1 MKYLLGLIMLSSFAV
16 HADTA
21 LPNWNFTIETTGTIG
36 PEQKFESLGK
46 TMIPSADVVL
56 EPHGGYAF
64 LWRKYQETS
73 INSVVFTGIWGQAQ
87 GFQQYL
93 KDVKGIEIPREV
105 IAMKMG
111 MDIVFNSHSDQEV
124 VGAYRE
130 LGRNLS
136 FEQKIAFS
144 SQLGGILFQGYD
156 YARLDNN
163 EGVVSVRDMIE
174 ARRNGQTAGVC
185 RDMSFA
191 VAQSLKE
198 MGATETFI
206 VSFQTVGGGHTTVIV
221 QDPNDSRKTYTLNYD
236 AVTTSEGVSSLSHL
250 KQDSNNPGLGID
262 YRIYSADG
270 KHLTSLPTHM
280 GVMLEEMAG
289 GNVSDLDPMARS
301 ENSLLTAAL
310 ENKNGFQAGA
320 STGYTPDGDL
330 VVAAHSSYSINNDI
344 VPGRYAIVLYNARG
358 QTHDWGTREQT
369 GFYFSA
375 HQRIYSPAL
384 KVSTPGGEVR
394 MRVMG
399 KVDFTSFYGKGDVQN
414 LSQDFWG
421 IRNNFTYGGGSEITY
436 ETTGGGTRV
445 QGSLSATGGFG
456 KDDIRDEHSYGTD
469 FRDVTAVVSLNQR
482 ISQGI
487 EGFVKATFIQRR
499 EELGSQSRQEAGIN
513 FDLRNYRGSVVVGHE
528 GQVSGPTL
536 AFLPGSTEKYFME
549 ANYRTSRGT
558 RISGGVFCGTKST
571 KDCGLRVSGTFVLP
585 LGWENRIFRR
595 R

>member
-1 MKYLLGLIMLSSFAV
+1 MKYLLGIIALISISV
-16 HADTA
+16 QADTT
-21 LPNWNFTIETTGTIG
+21 LPDWNFTIETTGTIG
-36 PEQKFESLGK
+36 PQQKFDSLGK
-46 TMIPSADVVL
+46 TIIPSADVLL
-56 EPHGGYAF
+56 EPHGGYTF
-64 LWRKYQETS
+64 LWRRYKES
-73 INSVVFTGIWGQAQ
+73 MNSVVFSGIWGQAQ

-93 KDVKGIEIPREV
+93 KETKGIQIPREV
-105 IAMKMG
+105 IAMKLG
-111 MDIVFNSHSDQEV
+111 IDSVFNSQSDHEV
-124 VGAYRE
+124 ISVYRE

-144 SQLGGILFQGYD
+144 SQLGGILVQSYD
-156 YARLDNN
+156 YGRIDNI
-163 EGVVSVRDMIE
+163 EGVVSLREMIE
-174 ARRNGQTAGVC
+174 ARRKGDPSGVC

-206 VSFQTVGGGHTTVIV
+206 VSYQTVGGGHTTVIV
-221 QDPNDSRKTYTLNYD
+221 QDPNNSRKTYTLNYD
-236 AVTTSEGVSSLSHL
+236 FVSSSEGVSSLSHL
-250 KQDSNNPGLGID
+250 KQDSYNPGLGID

-270 KHLTSLPTHM
+270 KHLTGLPTHL
-280 GVMLEEMAG
+280 GVILEEMAG
-289 GNVSDLDPMARS
+289 GNASDLDPMVRS

-310 ENKNGFQAGA
+310 ENRNGFQVGA
-320 STGYTPDGDL
+320 SSGYTPDGDL
-330 VVAAHSSYSINNDI
+330 VVAAHSSYSINNDY

-358 QTHDWGTREQT
+358 QSHDWGSREQT

-375 HQRIYSPAL
+375 HQKIYTPAI
-384 KVSTPGGEVR
+384 KVKAPGGEVR

-436 ETTGGGTRV
+436 ETNGGNTRI
-445 QGSLSATGGFG
+445 QGSLTATGGFG
-456 KDDIRDEHSYGTD
+456 KDDVRDEQSYGTD
-469 FRDVTAVVSLNQR
+469 FRDITAVVSVNQR

-536 AFLPGSTEKYFME
+536 AFLPGSTEKYFFKSS
-549 ANYRTSRGT
+549 YRTSRGT
-558 RISGGVFCGTKST
+558 KISGGVFCGTKSA
-571 KDCGLRVSGTFVLP
+571 KDCGLRVSGTFILP
-585 LGWENRIFRR
+585 LGWENRIFRSR
-595 R
+595 